1 MNSLLQNSDLQWR
14 KTYFRF
20 DLNKIPYDYI
30 VELTSKLDLIDR
42 VPEKLWTDVLN
53 IVQKAVIKTIPK
65 KNKCKKA
72 KWLFEEALQIVEKRR
87 EETDKGEK
95 EIHIHLNGGIDM

>member
-20 DLNKIPYDYI
+20 DLNQIPYDYT
-30 VELTSKLDLIDR
+30 VEVTSKLDLIDR
-42 VPEKLWTDVLN
+42 VPEKLWTDIPN

-72 KWLFEEALQIVEKRR
+72 KWLFEE
-87 EETDKGEK
+87 TNYF
-95 EIHIHLNGGIDM
+95 LNR